1 MSFYDKLEEHEQLFG
16 LNEENMLELDRLM
29 NRYLSESANYSHKH
43 RKQSLE
49 YLTNIMIKLLNKAYY
64 QGIVIKNTKN
74 IKLFQNKNK
83 VTSNV
88 IKYDST
94 DQDQIVEQILKDMI
108 YRFVN
113 TNYHLVQKA
122 SKSVRNV

>member
-29 NRYLSESANYSHKH
+29 NRYLSESANYSHIH

-64 QGIVIKNTKN
+64 QGIDIKNTKN

-83 VTSNV
+83 ANV

-108 YRFVN
+108 YHYVN
-113 TNYHLVQKA
+113 GNSHCVQKS